1 MYIYVYMYKYIYI
14 LNVYI
19 SIYLYL
25 FISISISLALSLS
38 LSIYICIYIVIVCDH
53 EITHASYAI
62 CRDKIY
68 IKFYDPFLWMGCNV
82 PKARQSHYEQT
93 VYFLPEIRTFM
104 NYLNYM
110 TRYLKNC

>member
-38 LSIYICIYIVIVCDH
+38 LYIYICIYIVIVCDH

-93 VYFLPEIRTFM
+93 VYFLKEIRTFM

>member
-1 MYIYVYMYKYIYI
+1 MSTYLYIY
-14 LNVYI
+14 
-19 SIYLYL
+19 IYLYL
-25 FISISISLALSLS
+25 YLFLSLS
-38 LSIYICIYIVIVCDH
+38 LSLSIYIYICIYIVIVCDH

>member
-1 MYIYVYMYKYIYI
+1 MSTYLYIY
-14 LNVYI
+14 
-19 SIYLYL
+19 IYLYL
-25 FISISISLALSLS
+25 YLFLSLS
-38 LSIYICIYIVIVCDH
+38 LSLSLYIYICIYIVIVCDH